1 MLYARLA
8 GRARWF
14 KRIWKE
20 PLDHAD
26 ATRLRTEQ
34 LSAVLRYTPVMMM
47 ANACN
52 ALVLMVAFWGTSSQ
66 ASVLFWGATL
76 FSVVGFICFRR
87 CLPRAAQKSTARR
100 LHRMRAAFFNA
111 LALGTCWAAVP
122 LFFFQDAAPGVRLLI
137 ACLSAGMLC
146 GGTFA
151 LTSIPFAAIAF
162 TGPIAAASF
171 ATLAQSGGEDYL
183 LVAIVLGVYT
193 LVLIWGSFSYSEQL
207 KTRILMQIDT
217 EKQAQTDALT
227 SLPNRLR
234 FQGAIE
240 REFARTARLGEGFLL
255 ICVDLNDFKLVNDRL
270 GHLAGDELLVQVAK
284 RMQACCRPSDL
295 VARLGGD
302 EFAIIVT
309 GVKTRNDAFVSAQRF
324 LECFQRPF
332 VIAGN
337 VILSSASL
345 GAALA
350 PQSGD
355 DPTTLLR
362 NADIALYQAKEQ
374 NGGAFHLFEST
385 RDANAHVNTQ
395 KLGCASSDFVRQRA
409 AQKRVQGAFLPHLRP
424 LQSANL
430 SAPNGGS
437 ACAKRTQPGK
447 ARTMTASSQAGA
459 TSPTTDQEIHSDL
472 V

>member
-1 MLYARLA
+1 
-8 GRARWF
+8 
-14 KRIWKE
+14 
-20 PLDHAD
+20 
-26 ATRLRTEQ
+26 
-34 LSAVLRYTPVMMM
+34 
-47 ANACN
+47 
-52 ALVLMVAFWGTSSQ
+52 
-66 ASVLFWGATL
+66 
-76 FSVVGFICFRR
+76 
-87 CLPRAAQKSTARR
+87 
-100 LHRMRAAFFNA
+100 MRAAFFNA

-122 LFFFQDAAPGVRLLI
+122 LFFFQDAAPGARLLI

-255 ICVDLNDFKLVNDRL
+255 ICVDLNDFKLVNDQL

-324 LECFQRPF
+324 LECSR
-332 VIAGN
+332 GH
-337 VILSSASL
+337 SSSR
-345 GAALA
+345 G
-350 PQSGD
+350 
-355 DPTTLLR
+355 
-362 NADIALYQAKEQ
+362 
-374 NGGAFHLFEST
+374 
-385 RDANAHVNTQ
+385 
-395 KLGCASSDFVRQRA
+395 
-409 AQKRVQGAFLPHLRP
+409 
-424 LQSANL
+424 
-430 SAPNGGS
+430 
-437 ACAKRTQPGK
+437 
-447 ARTMTASSQAGA
+447 M
-459 TSPTTDQEIHSDL
+459 
-472 V
+472 